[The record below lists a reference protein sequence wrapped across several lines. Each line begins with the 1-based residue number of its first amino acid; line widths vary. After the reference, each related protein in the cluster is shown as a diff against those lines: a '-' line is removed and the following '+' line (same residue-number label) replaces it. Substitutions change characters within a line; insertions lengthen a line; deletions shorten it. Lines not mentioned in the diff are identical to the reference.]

1 MVTMMGRKNI
11 CNKLLTGADG
21 TTSLPSKMP
30 DPDRACKKDQSNN
43 RLMTRVSQKLQLQ
56 KLS

>member
-1 MVTMMGRKNI
+1 MMGRKNI